1 MFSNKNYYRDSR
13 KYKKNFIKE
22 IDKVPLV
29 YLTTGCLGSKEFF
42 PLPPLAPHIYFLS
55 TSRENPSYLVINRFL
70 FSVTGLNLNR
80 LTKRIISGFI
90 NTIYLWGVAKR

>member
-13 KYKKNFIKE
+13 KYKKNFIKQ

-29 YLTTGCLGSKEFF
+29 HLTTGYFGSKEFF
-42 PLPPLAPHIYFLS
+42 PLPPLPPHIYFLS
-55 TSRENPSYLVINRFL
+55 TSKENPSYLVINIFL

-90 NTIYLWGVAKR
+90 NTRYLWGVAKR

>member
-22 IDKVPLV
+22 IYKVPLV

-42 PLPPLAPHIYFLS
+42 PLPPLPPHIYFLS
-55 TSRENPSYLVINRFL
+55 TSRENPSYLVINIFL

-90 NTIYLWGVAKR
+90 NTRYLWGVAKR